1 MVADSAR
8 IDRLAGLA
16 RVWGELYFYHP
27 ALTVPD
33 ERWENLL
40 VATIPHVEA
49 AQTGEAYA
57 AALNRLLSRLDDPWT
72 QGVVSTHSPALE
84 GDRAPEALEPAPS
97 VSCPPRS
104 ASASSSG
111 SPPPSASAIHSATP
125 ASTTP
130 RLPSTR
136 RLPDGRGYLE
146 AGNADLTENP
156 DLFLRWGAAI
166 DDLADATGTVLDLR
180 GVYPADRGAWGQSPL
195 PTAFGFFV
203 DAPLALP
210 GRVERVHHG
219 WHERSAAGWQ
229 SVYGSTREHRP
240 GGFLVP
246 MRAAGPP
253 VRARYAATDF
263 DALPSYLG
271 PLAVIVDDESLARC
285 EVALAGLQSAGR
297 AFVVHETATG
307 PHVAAARAA
316 GGSLLL
322 WGDVEVCLRHHRLTS
337 GHAWVEV
344 TPDRLVSAGDPD
356 AAIAAAE
363 SLLRGGTPKPLDPRP
378 LVWPDPPSSRTDAD
392 TPHLPSREARLLG
405 LFKLWCVL
413 GEFFPHL
420 EHADLDWPHLLDEW
434 LPRVEAADT
443 VGAWGTALLELTAH
457 LNDSHIAVNR
467 ALRAQV
473 LAARSATHAPPIRLL
488 ALADRYV
495 VGDAHDGDTDDG
507 DAGGCEKLTPG
518 AEVTHID
525 GRAIADV
532 AAERVPLISAST
544 SQARR
549 TRLAREV
556 LLGPADSRAALTVR
570 HGGHERMVTVTRT
583 RPASP
588 PDPPT
593 GDHDAAR
600 WIEEFG
606 YLDLTTAESPAVV
619 EEAFVR
625 FVDAPGLLLDM
636 RGYPRCNPRGSV
648 VPRLIDHPC
657 HSAHYHVPLRSGA
670 RRGGGTGTTPGRD
683 LVAEHWTQEHYL
695 IQPDPDLHYAGEVAV
710 LIDERA
716 ISQSEDFCI
725 CLRNAGRGI
734 FVGTPTA
741 GTNGNVTWVDLPGGA
756 VSFTGMRVTYAD
768 GSRFQNLGIQP
779 DILVRPTPEGL
790 AAGRDD
796 VLEAAVAALRRTPGG
811 GS

>member
-49 AQTGEAYA
+49 AQAGEAYA
-57 AALNRLLSRLDDPWT
+57 AALNRLLRHLDDPWT
-72 QGVVSTHSPALE
+72 QAVVGTHSPAVE
-84 GDRAPEALEPAPS
+84 
-97 VSCPPRS
+97 
-104 ASASSSG
+104 
-111 SPPPSASAIHSATP
+111 
-125 ASTTP
+125 ASTTA

-156 DLFLRWGAAI
+156 DLFLRWGEAI
-166 DDLADATGTVLDLR
+166 DDLADASGTVLDLR

-285 EVALAGLQSAGR
+285 EVELAGLQSARR

-307 PHVAAARAA
+307 PHVTAARAT
-316 GGSLLL
+316 GGSVLL
-322 WGDVEVCLRHHRLTS
+322 WGDVEVCLRHHRLSS
-337 GHAWVEV
+337 GHAWIEV

-356 AAIAAAE
+356 AAIAAAW
-363 SLLRGGTPKPLDPRP
+363 SLLRGGTPKRLDPRP
-378 LVWPDPPSSRTDAD
+378 LVWPDPPSIRTDAD

-413 GEFFPHL
+413 GEFFAHL
-420 EHADLDWPHLLDEW
+420 DYADLDWPHVLDEW

-443 VGAWGTALLELTAH
+443 VGAWGAVLLELTAH

-488 ALADRYV
+488 ALGDRYV
-495 VGDAHDGDTDDG
+495 VGEADEGEADEGDAYDG

-518 AEVTHID
+518 TEVTHID

-532 AAERVPLISAST
+532 AAEHVPLISAST
-544 SQARR
+544 PQARKA
-549 TRLAREV
+549 RLARDV

-570 HGGHERMVTVTRT
+570 NGGHERMVTVTRT
-583 RPASP
+583 RPAST
-588 PDPPT
+588 PDPPAR
-593 GDHDAAR
+593 DQDAAR
-600 WIEEFG
+600 WVEEFG
-606 YLDLTTAESPAVV
+606 YLDLTTAESPTVV

-636 RGYPRCNPRGSV
+636 RGYPRCYPRGSV
-648 VPRLIDHPC
+648 MPRLIDRPC
-657 HSAHYHVPLRSGA
+657 HSANYHVPLRSGA
-670 RRGGGTGTTPGRD
+670 RRGGGTGATPGRD
-683 LVAEHWTQEHYL
+683 LVALHWTQEHYL

-716 ISQSEDFCI
+716 ISQSEDFCL
-725 CLRNAGRGI
+725 CLRNAGRGT

-796 VLEAAVAALRRTPGG
+796 VLEAAVIALRQARSGG